1 MDARDGFK
9 FYEAG
14 LDLGLSDDAT
24 ESFRLFQ
31 GRIVEKHEKM
41 IPEYGL
47 TVVDATLPVEVQ
59 QAQVR
64 QFAMAHLERATNLRV
79 RP

>member
-1 MDARDGFK
+1 MD
-9 FYEAG
+9 
-14 LDLGLSDDAT
+14 LDLSNDSA
-24 ESFRLFQ
+24 ESFRIFQ
-31 GRIVEKHEKM
+31 GRILDEYEMMVR
-41 IPEYGL
+41 EYGL

-64 QFAMAHLERATNLRV
+64 QIVNSHLEKATNLRV